1 MKPFLLTLLATLCLL
16 AATAEAQTVKAV
28 SFNTTNNTVVSTNR
42 VIFPLLG
49 VAGGTAGTPALTYT
63 FGTNSFGTFA
73 STQIGVGPFLGFS
86 VEGARRL
93 FVSTNTLRVEVA
105 VSFSDTNVAATT
117 RTNLGLGATNNVTF
131 ASVNIASL
139 SANGSIAV
147 TDGTNNFFA
156 AGEDLVEFLVP
167 IQIENST
174 GLAFSGTNAATA
186 AATTRT
192 NLGLGGGVITNID
205 VLVSGGGT
213 NTLQFSNGILTNVT
227 TP

>member
-49 VAGGTAGTPALTYT
+49 VAGGTAVTPALTYT

-73 STQIGVGPFLGFS
+73 STQVGIGPFLGFS

-117 RTNLGLGATNNVTF
+117 RTNLGLG
-131 ASVNIASL
+131 
-139 SANGSIAV
+139 
-147 TDGTNNFFA
+147 
-156 AGEDLVEFLVP
+156 
-167 IQIENST
+167 
-174 GLAFSGTNAATA
+174 
-186 AATTRT
+186 
-192 NLGLGGGVITNID
+192 GGVITNID

>member
-16 AATAEAQTVKAV
+16 AASAEAQTVKAV

-49 VAGGTAGTPALTYT
+49 VAGGTAVTPALTYT

-73 STQIGVGPFLGFS
+73 STQVGIGPFLGFS

-117 RTNLGLGATNNVTF
+117 RTNLGLYNTN
-131 ASVNIASL
+131 APA
-139 SANGSIAV
+139 A
-147 TDGTNNFFA
+147 FA
-156 AGEDLVEFLVP
+156 ALALWDEVNDEIGLRVADDEIRVTSFL
-167 IQIENST
+167 I
-174 GLAFSGTNAATA
+174 GTNAPTD
-186 AATTRT
+186 TTNAVRWIGVGV
-192 NLGLGGGVITNID
+192 LGD
-205 VLVSGGGT
+205 T
-213 NTLQFSNGILTNVT
+213 NTYKLPLYQ
-227 TP
+227 